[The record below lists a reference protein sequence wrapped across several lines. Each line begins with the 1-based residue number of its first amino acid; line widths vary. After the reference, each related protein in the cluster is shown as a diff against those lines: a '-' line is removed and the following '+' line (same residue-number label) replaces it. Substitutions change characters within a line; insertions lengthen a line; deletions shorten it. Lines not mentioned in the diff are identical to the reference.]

1 MSEVCTKDNVCK
13 FFNYEVYD
21 LSDTSDVADT
31 DKCGSDQYL
40 GGTCKAAC
48 CQQQNEHCFKS
59 QTAAFKTMKFYNQ
72 CMGERNCE
80 DEATCDPFFQTG
92 GSGSSVLGIHFNYD
106 VDPNREESLCGESE
120 NGGDKCKE
128 NCCSH
133 QWEYCTKE
141 ASINDV
147 HVLLKCMADRNCT
160 DYATKMTTGKDDD
173 GNPICK
179 GLDDFNYSV
188 DPNESD
194 DYKCGGEWQAGQR
207 CKAQCCE
214 VNIEYCKQNCAG
226 DTDPD
231 KCITDCTKQR
241 NCHSELT
248 CDDYTHDVKPSD
260 DQKCGGEEKGGSN
273 CHKQCCETQAEW
285 CGCGHNSRDCMKDR
299 GCDNSLAAHDVE
311 FTVSNSGASRK
322 EKHWFPNKCKKIGES
337 CSSTA
342 DCGGH
347 GLLTNPGT
355 ACCGDNVC
363 KDKRADNVLAYYCPE
378 TAMCWHECC
387 NDTDCP
393 TDENGEVVSYCDWE
407 SAIPLGGSAMPFRGR
422 PSAALE

>member
-1 MSEVCTKDNVCK
+1 
-13 FFNYEVYD
+13 
-21 LSDTSDVADT
+21 
-31 DKCGSDQYL
+31 
-40 GGTCKAAC
+40 
-48 CQQQNEHCFKS
+48 
-59 QTAAFKTMKFYNQ
+59 
-72 CMGERNCE
+72 
-80 DEATCDPFFQTG
+80 
-92 GSGSSVLGIHFNYD
+92 
-106 VDPNREESLCGESE
+106 
-120 NGGDKCKE
+120 
-128 NCCSH
+128 
-133 QWEYCTKE
+133 
-141 ASINDV
+141 
-147 HVLLKCMADRNCT
+147 MADRNCT

-311 FTVSNSGASRK
+311 FTVSNSGLPGRK
-322 EKHWFPNKCKKIGES
+322 ALVPEQVQENRRVLLLYRRLRRPRLVDKP
-337 CSSTA
+337 
-342 DCGGH
+342 GH
-347 GLLTNPGT
+347 GVLRGQRMQGQAGGQRSSVLLPRN
-355 ACCGDNVC
+355 
-363 KDKRADNVLAYYCPE
+363 RHVLARMLQRHRLPYRRKWRSC
-378 TAMCWHECC
+378 
-387 NDTDCP
+387 
-393 TDENGEVVSYCDWE
+393 VLLR
-407 SAIPLGGSAMPFRGR
+407 LGKVPF
-422 PSAALE
+422 P